1 VKRFTGQFIK
11 DGTTSWSAVDLE
23 RLVAV
28 SVERRVFDW
37 RTHQTRAIPDPVFSE
52 YEQLDFARKWTDG
65 QRPEV
70 EVVKVFPIT
79 LIEAQLFVCAANPV
93 WADKNPLTV
102 DDETT
107 DMSPGVTDVFLLD
120 RRQAQDLSYKYVKP
134 ILMSENL
141 ANILGSIWGHAPHG
155 PAW

>member
-1 VKRFTGQFIK
+1 
-11 DGTTSWSAVDLE
+11 
-23 RLVAV
+23 
-28 SVERRVFDW
+28 
-37 RTHQTRAIPDPVFSE
+37 
-52 YEQLDFARKWTDG
+52 
-65 QRPEV
+65 
-70 EVVKVFPIT
+70 VKVFPIT

-93 WADKNPLTV
+93 WADKDPLPV